1 LICIEPPKEEKK
13 QKNKRKI
20 NAYLCE
26 ELYMKAGKRN
36 DGKQRA
42 QDSLLLNR
50 FIYILSEKTSD
61 KKSS

>member
-1 LICIEPPKEEKK
+1 MKVGKK
-13 QKNKRKI
+13 DW
-20 NAYLCE
+20 
-26 ELYMKAGKRN
+26 RN